1 MPDNFQQ
8 TVNLRE
14 KASRLDKS
22 RREKKAEQI
31 EHLYN
36 DEDNSRKNWQ
46 KFDKAKEKK
55 VNESFVKRVVFF
67 LFILIVGS
75 VLYWLLFW
83 QKDEQAELI
92 NNKSEWYAVKLVNEE
107 VYYGQVADATADPIV
122 LHNVYYNY
130 DQAIGG
136 EEAKETGNLRLVKR
150 GKETHGP
157 SGTMNVVRT
166 QVLYM
171 EPLKEDSKVLKAIL
185 EYEQ

>member
-1 MPDNFQQ
+1 MTNDFQQ

-14 KASRLDKS
+14 KMSPKS
-22 RREKKAEQI
+22 RREKKTEQI

-36 DEDNSRKNWQ
+36 DEESHRKNWQ

-55 VNESFVKRVVFF
+55 VNESFAKRVVFF
-67 LFILIVGS
+67 LFILIIGS

-83 QKDEQAELI
+83 QKDEQVKSI

-107 VYYGQVADATADPIV
+107 VYYGQVADATADPVV
-122 LHNVYYNY
+122 LYNVYYDY
-130 DQAIGG
+130 DQAIG
-136 EEAKETGNLRLVKR
+136 EEEPKEIGNLRLVKR

-157 SGTMNVVRT
+157 SGTMNVVRA

-171 EPLKEDSKVLKAIL
+171 EPLKEDSKVLQAIL
-185 EYEQ
+185 EYEK